1 MVIYGY
7 EKSQSDG
14 DFLWEYTAQHQ
25 QHAATLYGADGP
37 QSVFVGGEQRRDGL
51 GIIRIARYVLL
62 ACGKPGVEAYAKLY
76 AEMVQLAKESQ
87 GCLAEGRP
95 AAVF

>member
-37 QSVFVGGEQRRDGL
+37 QSVFVGGNKDGMGLESL
-51 GIIRIARYVLL
+51 GS
-62 ACGKPGVEAYAKLY
+62 PGTCCSPVAKLY